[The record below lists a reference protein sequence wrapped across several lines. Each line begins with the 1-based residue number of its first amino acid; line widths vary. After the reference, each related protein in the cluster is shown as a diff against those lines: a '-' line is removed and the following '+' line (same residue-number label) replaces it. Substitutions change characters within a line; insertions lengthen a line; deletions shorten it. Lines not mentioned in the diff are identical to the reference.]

1 MNGIIIEAKGKKVLV
16 LQKNGSF
23 VKCANPTGA
32 RIGEEITVPEPST
45 LSWESWVP
53 MAAAAVILLAFISL
67 TDGIG
72 GVAPTTTIEDT
83 PPPLGVPDFS
93 PAIISPAAQIRFLD
107 GQILTLW
114 LSEDRRDVSWFSDVP
129 LAQIVLRCAGGEY
142 VYDAGGYLGVTG
154 LTAPGQEAIYE
165 IGVLASLDPE
175 EIPADAAYLVLRDGG
190 QLPVLEAAENDV
202 EIIWLLKEGE

>member
-1 MNGIIIEAKGKKVLV
+1 MNGIIIETKGKKVLV

-53 MAAAAVILLAFISL
+53 MAAAAVILFAFISL

-72 GVAPTTTIEDT
+72 GVAPTTTIDDD

-93 PAIISPAAQIRFLD
+93 PEIISPSAQIRFFD
-107 GQILTLW
+107 GQILTVW
-114 LSEDRRDVSWFSDVP
+114 LSADRSSVSWFSDVP
-129 LAQIVLRCAGGEY
+129 LTQMTLRCGSVEY

-154 LTAPGQEAIYE
+154 LTAPNGEAIDE
-165 IGVLASLDPE
+165 IGVLANLNPE
-175 EIPADAAYLVLRDGG
+175 EAQADAAFLVLRDGG
-190 QLPVLEAAENDV
+190 QLPVLESAEDGE